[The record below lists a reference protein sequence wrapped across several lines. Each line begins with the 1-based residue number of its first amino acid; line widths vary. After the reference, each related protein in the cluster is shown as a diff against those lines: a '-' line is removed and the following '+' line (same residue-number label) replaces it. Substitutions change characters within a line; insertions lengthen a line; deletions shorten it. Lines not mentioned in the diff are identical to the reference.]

1 MFSKEELEK
10 INNYFSDLSGGCGLM
25 LSFIIVGIILIIN
38 DSIGIGS
45 TLILI
50 GIIIAF
56 FASNKSISDE
66 EFDALVQKAIN
77 ELKKDALNKTSI
89 DESELVGKQL
99 VITGPRFFGG
109 GGAEFKYKKG
119 NDNLARYTPIDVFII
134 NLTENQIITYRTSLN
149 MLSGKNL
156 NTNTD
161 EYFYKDVVSISTKT
175 IFRTYKIEDKK
186 LAKELGGK
194 NIELNEAET
203 FSLTT
208 SGGTSV
214 EIILRDPKLTKLM
227 GEIPTIQSEK
237 TIQSVRKMLRDKKTN

>member
-1 MFSKEELEK
+1 
-10 INNYFSDLSGGCGLM
+10 
-25 LSFIIVGIILIIN
+25 
-38 DSIGIGS
+38 
-45 TLILI
+45 
-50 GIIIAF
+50 
-56 FASNKSISDE
+56 
-66 EFDALVQKAIN
+66 
-77 ELKKDALNKTSI
+77 
-89 DESELVGKQL
+89 
-99 VITGPRFFGG
+99 
-109 GGAEFKYKKG
+109 
-119 NDNLARYTPIDVFII
+119 
-134 NLTENQIITYRTSLN
+134 